1 MFENP
6 FDSFHNAVAE
16 AKEEREQLDRL
27 LTISTPRERSLVVLI
42 SITIVAFAAWLF
54 FGQITHTFAVDG
66 TLTIPEGT
74 SQTSNE
80 TTQLEVLVQSG
91 WITNKDTSQI
101 SVDLPATIEISLS
114 DGDSAVISGK
124 VASINAV
131 HVMGESESSQTP
143 IALSL
148 YKIGLA
154 LSAEIDLSALSDRNC
169 RVVFLVGT
177 RTPISLFGMRRS

>member
-27 LTISTPRERSLVVLI
+27 LTISTPRERLLVVLI
-42 SITIVAFAAWLF
+42 SITIVAFAVWLF
-54 FGQITHTFAVDG
+54 FGQIAHSLAVHG
-66 TLTIPEGT
+66 TLAFPEGAD
-74 SQTSNE
+74 QTSNE
-80 TTQLEVLVQSG
+80 TTQLEVLVQTE
-91 WITNKDTSQI
+91 WITNNDTSQI
-101 SVDLPATIEISLS
+101 SVDLPATIEISMS
-114 DGDSAVISGK
+114 DGDSAVISAK
-124 VASINAV
+124 VDSIDAV
-131 HVMGESESSQTP
+131 HVIGESESSQTP

-154 LSAEIDLSALSDRNC
+154 LNAEIDLSALSDRNC

-177 RTPISLFGMRRS
+177 RSPISLFGMRRS